1 MPSRQPRAFS
11 PSGCAIRVLLVAS
24 AVAFSGRALAADP
37 AGEKIYRQQCA
48 SCHGAKGEGTKEDYP
63 KPLAGDRSVAQLA
76 KLIAKTM
83 PKDDP
88 GSCVGAD
95 ADNVAA
101 YIYDAF
107 YSKTAQERLKP
118 PRIELSRLTVRQ
130 HQNAIAD
137 LVASFRT
144 PGQWDDKRG
153 LRGEYFNGRGFRND
167 QRAIDRLD
175 TEIRFD

>member
-1 MPSRQPRAFS
+1 MQTSRLFRRLLTYALLFAVVLIPRT
-11 PSGCAIRVLLVAS
+11 
-24 AVAFSGRALAADP
+24 LAAD
-37 AGEKIYRQQCA
+37 ASTGEQIFRKQCA
-48 SCHGAKGEGTKEDYP
+48 SCHGPNGEGTKEFYP
-63 KPLAGDRSVAQLA
+63 RPLAGERSVPQLA
-76 KLIAKTM
+76 RLIGKTM

-88 GSCVGAD
+88 GTCVGPD
-95 ADNVAA
+95 ADKVAA

-107 YSKTAQERLKP
+107 YSKAAREHLKP

-130 HQNAIAD
+130 HQNAVAD
-137 LVASFRT
+137 LIASFRT